1 MQATFPLDKET
12 AAKFRFGTQEGDV
25 TGSLYIPKDKR
36 PEDAKAIKV
45 TIEFVK

>member
-25 TGSLYIPKDKR
+25 TGSLYIPKDKAA
-36 PEDAKAIKV
+36 DVKAVKV